1 MSPVF
6 DMERLGEL
14 FGHDVVHDETQSSVT
29 LRHRFSD
36 EAFLKGHFPGFPV
49 IPGVIL
55 LDGMILAGLH
65 AVGRQEALGA
75 SPVAAVEVTSV
86 AFNRP
91 VTPGPKVTFAA
102 RLQAPG
108 SPVDRM
114 EAKAS
119 VMVDGAR
126 HARASFIFFTRRHRA
141 LIQRGTSHDHDA

>member
-1 MSPVF
+1 MSAAF

-14 FGHDVVHDETQSSVT
+14 FGHDVVHDETGPSAALS
-29 LRHRFSD
+29 HRFGD

-49 IPGVIL
+49 VPGVIL

-65 AVGRQEALGA
+65 ALGRRWALGD
-75 SPVAAVEVTSV
+75 SPVAAVQVPSV

-91 VTPGPKVTFAA
+91 VTPGLKVTFAA
-102 RLQAPG
+102 RLQTTGG
-108 SPVDRM
+108 SMDRM

-126 HARASFIFFTRRHRA
+126 HARASFIFFTRRA
-141 LIQRGTSHDHDA
+141 VAP